1 MHNVIKY
8 LLVSVMLVTPCLIG
22 LSAEAGFV
30 PYGRIFKAVKDE
42 RPYITQAQDS
52 RLQMQLHKTI
62 LLNCPASLANI
73 SSYVYSAHAFLVGE
87 VENDAERD
95 TLINSTKE
103 ISGLYGLSYFLPQK
117 KITENNTSSE
127 LEIKLKGFIDPKY
140 PSSKVAVKVVQNN
153 VIILGVLA
161 PQEQESV
168 TKSLQEIAGTT
179 KIINFLQ
186 EPQQQ
191 KKIKKRFRPIRNL
204 FGD

>member
-1 MHNVIKY
+1 MHNIIKY
-8 LLVSVMLVTPCLIG
+8 LLVSVMLATTCLIA

-30 PYGRIFKAVKDE
+30 PYGRIFKAAKDE

-52 RLQMQLHKTI
+52 RLQLQLHKTI
-62 LLNCPASLANI
+62 LLNSPASLTNI

-87 VENDAERD
+87 VENDAERN
-95 TLINSTKE
+95 TLINGAKE
-103 ISGLYGLSYFLPQK
+103 ITGLYGVSYFLPQK
-117 KITENNTSSE
+117 KTTEKSTSSE

-140 PSSKVAVKVVQNN
+140 PSSKVTVKVVQNN
-153 VIILGVLA
+153 VVILGVLD
-161 PQEQESV
+161 PQEQKSV
-168 TKSLQEIAGTT
+168 CKSVQEIAGTT

>member
-1 MHNVIKY
+1 
-8 LLVSVMLVTPCLIG
+8 MLVTPCLIG